1 MSTTVWIVNETGF
14 WFVFRSEK
22 ADDAIASGTMNEP
35 VAAAELTASDTI
47 ADTIMKSPTV
57 DVDTD
62 QISADESK
70 GTEEKE
76 MKSAD
81 DGETPATPV
90 VAEIS
95 WKNLAGSSED
105 SPEKPSSVEA
115 VEVTEEKPTDVS
127 DDKADQPSVDAS
139 AETEADPAI
148 VTAESEPVAQVEPLG
163 DAGVEKPAEADCG
176 GQGMA
181 DFRL

>member
-1 MSTTVWIVNETGF
+1 
-14 WFVFRSEK
+14 
-22 ADDAIASGTMNEP
+22 MNEP
-35 VAAAELTASDTI
+35 VAAAELTASDH

-62 QISADESK
+62 QMSADESK
-70 GTEEKE
+70 VTDENEL
-76 MKSAD
+76 KSAD
-81 DGETPATPV
+81 DGEAPASPV

-105 SPEKPSSVEA
+105 SPEKPSFVEA
-115 VEVTEEKPTDVS
+115 AEVTEEKPTDVS
-127 DDKADQPSVDAS
+127 DNKADQPSVDAS
-139 AETEADPAI
+139 AETEGDPAT
-148 VTAESEPVAQVEPLG
+148 VTAETEPVAQVEPLG
-163 DAGVEKPAEADCG
+163 DAVVEKPAEDDCG